1 MSTLLSSFAS
11 LHQQQ
16 KKTFWNFRQLRSIDK
31 SFVYKYYK
39 RKNCKQ
45 KFTTMHNQTPSSSS
59 SSIRPFLSFSISTY
73 CVHRTVIRVM
83 NYAKNGFNVHIW
95 LSSYHWL
102 DYMAAREKK
111 IIIFRHNKDLS
122 AFTHTHTHF
131 TFHAFSLSSH
141 SDPRRTKKI
150 MMCQMIIFSIIFF
163 PFREFQS
170 IKFFW

>member
-1 MSTLLSSFAS
+1 MSTLLSSFFCFIAPAT
-11 LHQQQ
+11 

-45 KFTTMHNQTPSSSS
+45 KFTTMHNQTPSSS

-122 AFTHTHTHF
+122 AFTHTHTHILHF
-131 TFHAFSLSSH
+131 MHFLFLLILT
-141 SDPRRTKKI
+141 PVEQKKLW
-150 MMCQMIIFSIIFF
+150 CARWLFF
-163 PFREFQS
+163 P
-170 IKFFW
+170 